1 MLKLNLNT
9 YRDKV
14 LGCWMGKNIGGT
26 LGGPFEGRREMNDA
40 TFYVQKMDGKP
51 LPNDDLDLQL
61 LWLRAAEEKGILN
74 LNERVLAEYW
84 SYENIGPW
92 NEYGVS
98 KCNIARGFMP
108 PMSGSCN
115 NDVWKWSNGA
125 WIRSEIWA
133 CFFPGMPD
141 VACKYAYYDSCI
153 DHCGEGIYAEMFT
166 ASMESAAFLLD
177 DVRSVIEFGVARIP
191 EDSRVAQAVRLACDC
206 YDKHVP
212 FAEAREKIVQDSADL
227 GWFQAPGNLGF
238 TTLGLLYGEGDFGKA
253 VCLAANCGDDT
264 DCTAGTAGA
273 VMGIMLG
280 INGIPEKWTKPIG
293 DSIQT
298 CCVLPNPNSHL
309 GGDIPHT
316 VTELTERTI
325 RQARLYSMSTIFET
339 VQFTDGPTEI
349 PEGYVEKQ
357 KSSDFVR
364 KEIISRPQYRMG
376 YDLPYGVIFVRFD
389 QCPDIEPGKPIRMY
403 FSMSYSFFIETMVS
417 IKLELPDGWK
427 VSPADECC
435 MVNKASLRDPATGS
449 RKAECAFTVI
459 PGEFSGAMFYLKA
472 TITLRG
478 RTLPYT
484 ISIPLQRKGSAV
496 LEYK

>member
-1 MLKLNLNT
+1 MLKLNLDT

-14 LGCWMGKNIGGT
+14 LGCWTGKNIGGT
-26 LGGPFEGRREMNDA
+26 LGGPFEGRREMNGA

-61 LWLRAAEEKGILN
+61 LWLRAAEERGILR

-98 KCNIARGFMP
+98 KCNIARGLMP
-108 PMSGSCN
+108 PLSGSCN
-115 NDVWKWSNGA
+115 NDIWKWSNGA

-133 CFFPGMPD
+133 CIFPGMPD
-141 VACKYAYYDSCI
+141 VACQYAYYDSCI

-177 DVRSVIEFGVARIP
+177 DVRGVIEFGVARIP
-191 EDSRVAQAVRLACDC
+191 EDSRVARAVKLACDC
-206 YDKHVP
+206 YDKGLP
-212 FAEAREKIVQDSADL
+212 LAEAREMIVKDSSDL

-238 TTLGLLYGEGDFGKA
+238 AVLGLLYGEGDLGKA
-253 VCLAANCGDDT
+253 VCFAANCGDDT

-280 INGIPEKWTKPIG
+280 RSGIPEKWTKPIG

-298 CCVLPNPNSHL
+298 CCILPNPASHL

-325 RQARLYSMSTIFET
+325 RQAQLYSMGSISET
-339 VQFTDGPTEI
+339 VHFTDGPTEI
-349 PEGYVEKQ
+349 PEGYIEKQ

-364 KEIISRPQYRMG
+364 KEITTRSPYKLG
-376 YDLPYGVIFVRFD
+376 YDLPFGVLYVRFD
-389 QCPDIEPGKPIRMY
+389 ECPDIEPGKPITLY
-403 FSMSYSFFIETMVS
+403 FTLNDTFYMDTMINV
-417 IKLELPDGWK
+417 KLDLPEGWK
-427 VSPADECC
+427 AAPADECC
-435 MVNKASLRDPATGS
+435 FVNKAGFKDTSSGRH
-449 RKAECAFTVI
+449 KAERAITVT
-459 PGEFSGAMFYLKA
+459 PADFSGAMFYLKA

-478 RTLPYT
+478 RSLPYT
-484 ISIPLQRKGSAV
+484 INIPLQKKDCAIFN
-496 LEYK
+496 